1 MLSLQS
7 KRGFFFFLMLG
18 TRQVGIR
25 LLHGPVVE
33 AVHLL
38 MEKNDLHRVPLEL
51 AGAIYSF

>member
-1 MLSLQS
+1 
-7 KRGFFFFLMLG
+7 MLG
-18 TRQVGIR
+18 TRQAGIR

-38 MEKNDLHRVPLEL
+38 MEKNDLQRVPLEL